1 MPEFICRPR
10 ILLVRSGEGPVN
22 SSDTAHR
29 LETTAHQFDA
39 EKGLDPLI
47 LLGRGEEEPSEIR
60 KGKTMTYETETTKT
74 LTDRELAEVIVDD
87 RIACGQFCKD
97 DREWL
102 VERELRETRESLV
115 NAFNAIE
122 RWADTDTTDT
132 DENDDFMWDEMEQE
146 EAHGALFDGDL
157 GQLLGDWEWQ
167 YDTDAIVDM
176 ITVYDP
182 ATCQTYHKLEDDMPD
197 IDEIDEA
204 TMWAP
209 ITENIEHIMEWYNS
223 RSDIEICD
231 VDDEMVLDALTET
244 DDEGNLI
251 WKPLTCSQVESVI
264 YDLALLTSDNMGT
277 SLAEDICDERLDEM
291 WEVIAWAGATPL
303 DMGDDEELGLGR
315 IWYSLTEPHGVWD
328 TPDWK
333 HMTREQTY
341 DAIKAI
347 VG

>member
-1 MPEFICRPR
+1 MTTTTTIKSVFTVWDAVHEIAIMLDEEGYTSTEVRAAADTLRR
-10 ILLVRSGEGPVN
+10 IKAELWEAERFTDKDSTKLLGTNIWVLDHAADEMDRIFGTTLM
-22 SSDTAHR
+22 SDEAEDDIASDIEWAIEEMWTNLPSIYEKH
-29 LETTAHQFDA
+29 ECFDA
-39 EKGLDPLI
+39 EDY
-47 LLGRGEEEPSEIR
+47 
-60 KGKTMTYETETTKT
+60 YE
-74 LTDRELAEVIVDD
+74 
-87 RIACGQFCKD
+87 
-97 DREWL
+97 
-102 VERELRETRESLV
+102 
-115 NAFNAIE
+115 N
-122 RWADTDTTDT
+122 TDT

-146 EAHGALFDGDL
+146 ETHGALFDGDL

-209 ITENIEHIMEWYNS
+209 IAENIEHIMEWYNS

-244 DDEGNLI
+244 DDDGHLV
-251 WKPLTCSQVESVI
+251 WKPMTCSQVESVI

-303 DMGDDEELGLGR
+303 DLGDDEELGLGR